1 MKPIFTAGTFRLL
14 RLPPIILLA
23 LACAGDALPV
33 SSPFAPPVILSIS
46 PPGLD
51 LAVGQDL
58 QLTGLAYDA
67 KGRLVSIA
75 PQWSS
80 ADPAIAT
87 VGRFDGLVTAM
98 SSGTTTV
105 TARAGALSAT
115 ATVTVQPDTLFAQ
128 WASGATA
135 SSEYT
140 SDEWSANQ
148 ATGAPNVTRCED
160 NPSAW
165 ASMEP
170 TVDWLEVTY
179 AQPVRPIEIRIHE
192 IWAVGSIVKVEVK
205 DLSGAYQTVY
215 TAQPTDTLPCPH
227 VLTIPVTKVTA
238 KVSAVR
244 VTVDQRARAD
254 WNEIDAVRL
263 TGGR

>member
-1 MKPIFTAGTFRLL
+1 MKTTTTGSTRLL
-14 RLPPIILLA
+14 CLPLLILLA
-23 LACAGDALPV
+23 LACRGESPT

-51 LAVGQDL
+51 LAVGQDQ

-67 KGRLVSIA
+67 KGRLVGIA
-75 PQWSS
+75 PEWSS

-115 ATVTVQPDTLFAQ
+115 ATITVQSDTIFAQ

-140 SDEWSANQ
+140 PDEWGAIQ
-148 ATGAPNVTRCED
+148 ATGAPNVTSCED

-170 TVDWLEVTY
+170 HVDWLEVTY
-179 AQPVRPIEIRIHE
+179 AQPVRPTEIRIHE

-215 TAQPTDTLPCPH
+215 TAEPTNWLPCPN
-227 VLTIPVTKVTA
+227 VLAIPVTTVTA
-238 KVSAVR
+238 KISAVR
-244 VTVDQRARAD
+244 VSVDQRARAD

-263 TGGR
+263 TGAR